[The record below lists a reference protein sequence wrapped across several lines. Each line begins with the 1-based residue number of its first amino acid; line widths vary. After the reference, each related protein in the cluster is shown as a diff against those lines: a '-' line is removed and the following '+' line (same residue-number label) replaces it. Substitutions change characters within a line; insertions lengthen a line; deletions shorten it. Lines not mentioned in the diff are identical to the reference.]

1 MEMKELPITQLIKD
15 CLSFFRGHNYSED
28 RIREYQCRWN
38 NGIIPFM
45 QEKGLYIYDVSIGLE
60 YRNTYL
66 TENPQENP
74 TRDRIRAIDVLDDM
88 LMFGAISKR
97 RTVPT
102 VHPLDGIIGKE
113 MKKFLLH
120 LQNQRRA
127 KSTLERHRLH
137 LSGFLMNLSTN
148 GVNDIS
154 MISEPDIVRY
164 VSSRRTDLPNCIS
177 TLRSIFRFWHI
188 EGIVDRDYQELFNTI
203 PVIKKEKIPSC
214 YNKEEIVRIEESVSC
229 ANPLGKRNYAILL
242 LATRLGLRASD
253 IATLKFSD
261 INWDTSK
268 ITLTMNKTGKII
280 ELPLLPEVGN
290 AIIDYLRNGRPKSGS
305 QQIFLCAVT
314 PYDEIISSGISSV
327 ISQIIQHSS
336 VDTGNRHHG
345 SHSMRHSLAACML
358 TNGETIPT
366 ISEVLGH
373 KKTQTTLTYLKID
386 LKSLLSCA
394 LPVPSVDESF
404 YTQEGGVFYE

>member
-1 MEMKELPITQLIKD
+1 MKELSITQLIEA
-15 CLSFFRGHNYSED
+15 CMSFFREHNYSEE

-38 NGIIPFM
+38 NGIKPFM
-45 QEKGLYIYDVSIGLE
+45 RDKGLRFYNVSIGLE

-74 TRDRIRAIDVLDDM
+74 TRDKIRAIDVLDDM
-88 LMFGAISKR
+88 LMFETISKR
-97 RTVPT
+97 RTIPT
-102 VHPLDGIIGKE
+102 VYPLDGIIGKE
-113 MKKFLLH
+113 MEKFLLH
-120 LQNQRRA
+120 LQSQRRS
-127 KSTLERHRLH
+127 KSTLQRHRLH
-137 LSGFLMNLSTN
+137 LSGFLMSLTTN
-148 GVNDIS
+148 RIGNIS
-154 MISEPDIVRY
+154 MISEQNIVCY
-164 VSSRRTDLPNCIS
+164 ISSRRTDLHNCIS
-177 TLRSIFRFWHI
+177 TLRGLFRFWHTKN
-188 EGIVDRDYQELFNTI
+188 IVDRDYQELFSTI
-203 PVIKKEKIPSC
+203 PIPKKEKIPSY
-214 YNKEEIVRIEESVSC
+214 YNKDEIVRIEDSVSR

-261 INWDTSK
+261 INWDTSM
-268 ITLTMNKTGKII
+268 ITLVMKKTGKII

-290 AIIDYLRNGRPKSGS
+290 AIIDYLRNGRPKSES
-305 QQIFLCAVT
+305 QQIFLYAVA
-314 PYDEIISSGISSV
+314 PYKKIASFGVSSA

-336 VDTGNRHHG
+336 VDAGNRHHG

-394 LPVPSVDESF
+394 LPVPTVDESF
-404 YTQEGGVFYE
+404 YMQEGGVFYE